1 MDKKIKKEI
10 YNFGN
15 IPLADN
21 YKSKEKFPIK
31 LMLDIETK
39 LLHID
44 KVPDRDS
51 IYSEYDHLS
60 SASKGNMNHLK
71 DLANL
76 INQKKG
82 IKTILEVGCN
92 DGIFLKYLN
101 SRFKKYGIDPAKN
114 VYRKKDEDDF
124 IILHEFLDTSIKEK
138 IKNIIPDPID
148 AIIGINVF
156 AHNESYDD
164 MFSAMYEL
172 LDENGFAHI
181 EIAYASET
189 IVSGNFDTMYH
200 EHYCSYTFTA
210 LKNIVESIG
219 FIVSDVEII
228 SSQGGSLRVTLRK
241 KVLPNDISKNVAI
254 LLQEEKNKGYDND
267 SFYENLSKIID
278 KKINL
283 INDLFVKK
291 YTDDPILIVGCPA
304 RGVVTANVCGFNKL
318 KNAIAFDDTPEKQG
332 MVLPGTDIMVMHPN
346 DINYKDYKIACLL
359 AWTYEKDLLKRLK
372 DFGFKGKIFIPFP
385 DARFVEVD

>member
-1 MDKKIKKEI
+1 MDEKIKKEI

-21 YKSKEKFPIK
+21 YKSKKKFPIK
-31 LMLDIETK
+31 LMLDVETK

-44 KVPDRDS
+44 KVPDRGS

-60 SASKGNMNHLK
+60 SASKGNMDHLK
-71 DLANL
+71 SLANL
-76 INQKKG
+76 INKEKDV
-82 IKTILEVGCN
+82 KTILEVGCN
-92 DGIFLKYLN
+92 DGTFLKYLS

-124 IILHEFLDTSIKEK
+124 IIFHEFLDTSIKEK
-138 IKNIIPDPID
+138 ITSIIKDPID

-156 AHNESYDD
+156 AHNESYRD
-164 MFSAMYEL
+164 MFLAMYEL
-172 LDENGFAHI
+172 LDEDGFAHI
-181 EIAYASET
+181 EVAYASET

-219 FIVSDVEII
+219 FKVSNVEII

-241 KVLPNDISKNVAI
+241 KVSPNEISENVKI
-254 LLQEEKNKGYDND
+254 ILQEEKNKGYDDNG
-267 SFYENLSKIID
+267 FYDDLSKIID

-283 INDLFVKK
+283 INDLFVNK
-291 YTDDPILIVGCPA
+291 YINDQVLIVGCPA
-304 RGVVTANVCGFNKL
+304 RGVVTANVCGFYKL

-332 MVLPGTDIMVMHPN
+332 MVLPGTNILVSHPN
-346 DINYKDYKIACLL
+346 DINYENYEIACLL

-372 DFGFKGKIFIPFP
+372 DFGFKGKVFIPFP
-385 DARFVEVD
+385 NARFVEIK